1 MMFVFDFDNTLART
15 SDPSPNN
22 MNIDKSYKMAINEIF
37 GEEGLEIYE
46 KTGGLRNEAPGE
58 VVQRITALGFFP
70 EKKNYPELLVEK
82 KLAVLMSE
90 IGEEWPLP
98 YPGVKS
104 FLAEAKERGYSLG
117 IISSGHEAFI
127 RKTFEFWKV
136 PCFDVIVTDD
146 DFRGVAK
153 KSKPN
158 PALFSY
164 FCRKW
169 AEKEG
174 WQKSVHH
181 QFTWINWKSLV
192 YFGDDL
198 EKDGEFARL
207 SGVPFFHFCQFSSF
221 QEKKNI
227 IQFKKWGE
235 VGKFFF

>member
-1 MMFVFDFDNTLART
+1 MMFVFDFDNTLAMT

-22 MNIDKSYKMAINEIF
+22 MNVDKAYKMAIDEIF
-37 GEEGLEIYE
+37 GKEGVEIYE

-104 FLAEAKERGYSLG
+104 FLTEAKEKGCSLG

-146 DFRGVAK
+146 DFKGVTR
-153 KSKPN
+153 KSKPD
-158 PALFSY
+158 PTLFSY

-174 WQKSVHH
+174 GQESFLE
-181 QFTWINWKSLV
+181 FTWVKWKEMV
-192 YFGDDL
+192 YFGDDP
-198 EKDGEFARL
+198 EKDGEFAKQAE
-207 SGVPFFHFCQFSSF
+207 VPFCHFCQSSPF
-221 QEKKNI
+221 QKKKNI
-227 IQFKKWGE
+227 IQFKDWRE